1 MGEINSTE
9 SIHGE
14 NGRGIV
20 GGDQKDCVSVN
31 VSETTTSSGASS
43 STASARQRSS
53 GINDE
58 VVQDSIKEL
67 SGLLSKIDDQAFIY
81 DFLQCL
87 LSKPELKAIAS
98 RWLIVKEI
106 DSGTTQREI
115 AKKFSMSL
123 CKITRGSKELNKP
136 DSAFRKMLS
145 ILKNK

>member
-1 MGEINSTE
+1 MDEINSTE
-9 SIHGE
+9 RE
-14 NGRGIV
+14 LDEA
-20 GGDQKDCVSVN
+20 GDVSGQK
-31 VSETTTSSGASS
+31 
-43 STASARQRSS
+43 SALQKSALQRSA
-53 GINDE
+53 GISDE
-58 VVQDSIKEL
+58 LVQDSIREL
-67 SGLLSKIDDQAFIY
+67 SGLLSRIDDEDFIY

-106 DSGTTQREI
+106 DLGTTQREI

>member
-1 MGEINSTE
+1 MDEFNSTNNNLEEDSGE
-9 SIHGE
+9 SCE
-14 NGRGIV
+14 
-20 GGDQKDCVSVN
+20 SL
-31 VSETTTSSGASS
+31 ESSGK
-43 STASARQRSS
+43 QRSA
-53 GINDE
+53 GISDD
-58 VVQDSIKEL
+58 VVQDSIREL
-67 SGLLSKIDDQAFIY
+67 SGLLSRIDDEAFIY

-98 RWLIVKEI
+98 RWLLVKEI

-145 ILKNK
+145 ILKNM